1 MKSKRGITLVALVIT
16 IIIMIILAGVSVQ
29 LVLGENGVLTKSKT
43 AKEKNSLSTAE
54 EKLKLKILDY
64 VAEDTKENKEPNLV
78 GFKEYCKADTEI
90 EEIILCVEN
99 GELVEITQNQTPTR
113 AKVKLKE
120 YPYEFI
126 LNEKLDIIRVNVEG
140 NIEKNEE
147 ISTVIPGTN
156 IRKAIELGTDIKIK
170 DYFLEAK
177 NPKILYNGNQIT
189 STKDLPVGE
198 WNFKYNKEENIIYVD
213 LAENY
218 YIEDL
223 TGKQHNLYLKN
234 GTIIKQDSD
243 GNSYLQ
249 FDGIDDYGK
258 INKLE
263 ETINWADGFVIEFEA
278 NWEEFNEWSRILDFG
293 NGELNDNIDVGN
305 YRSTNLLFMQV
316 INGQSQDTHDFRA
329 SEIDKNTKCKY
340 KVEYI
345 KNAQNAFDINFYK
358 EDVQIF
364 NKSTSFTVRNI
375 ERISNYIGKSN
386 WKENKYFKGKI
397 YSLKVTQAN
406 GEEIL
411 YYDINKYTSNNEIK
425 TILIVG
431 ENYTNSVEDITGNA
445 HQVNLINGAKVSK
458 DSENKYYLNFDGIDD
473 YGIVSELEE
482 SINWVDGFR
491 VEFEAQWN
499 EFNYWS
505 RIIDFGNGPSS
516 DNIIIANY
524 QNSNELACLILNGN
538 TQETYDFRTPTL
550 EKNKTGKYK
559 IEYKKNEKNNFEVNF
574 YKGDNL
580 IFNKTTSYTVRNVKR
595 VSNYI
600 GLSNWNGNGYD
611 AIFKGKIYSLKVE
624 QIDGTPILWY
634 DINKWLELSKK

>member
-213 LAENY
+213 LAENN

-375 ERISNYIGKSN
+375 ERTSNYIGKSN

-397 YSLKVTQAN
+397 YSLKATQAN